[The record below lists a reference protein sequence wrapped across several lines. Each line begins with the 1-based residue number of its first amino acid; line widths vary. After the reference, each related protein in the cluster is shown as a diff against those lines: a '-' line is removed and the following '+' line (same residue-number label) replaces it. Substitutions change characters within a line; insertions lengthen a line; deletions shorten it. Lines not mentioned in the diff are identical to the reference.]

1 MLYAFQPGTRGL
13 QRLGQESPMSPGSE
27 LERALWIDLY
37 RPLDSQA
44 AAVAALGIEVPTLAD
59 MEEIEISNRLYREE
73 NADVMTVVLPGLTP
87 DGAQI
92 SGPVSFI
99 LTERRLVT
107 VRHHAPRSFE
117 TFPDRAD
124 RSAAGCASAE
134 RIFLGLIEE
143 IIARQADLLEGVGR
157 TLDRVSAQVL
167 SGKKISPSE
176 LQLALEEVGRQGELV
191 GRVKLA
197 LLTLERALSFFDQT
211 LGTNPQGKELRGVV
225 KSQMRDIGSLTVHG
239 DFLSSRVSLSVDA
252 TLGMI
257 NLAQNITVRI
267 VSVVAALFMP
277 PTMIASIYGMNFHHM
292 PELDNVWGYPM
303 ALGLMAASAVGTWAF
318 FKWKD
323 WL

>member
-117 TFPDRAD
+117 TFPERAD
-124 RSAAGCASAE
+124 RSAAGCGSAE

-157 TLDRVSAQVL
+157 TLDRVSGQVL

-257 NLAQNITVRI
+257 NLAQNVTVRI

-292 PELDNVWGYPM
+292 PELDNAWGYPL

>member
-211 LGTNPQGKELRGVV
+211 LGTNPQGKELRSIV

-257 NLAQNITVRI
+257 NLAQNVTVRI

-292 PELDNVWGYPM
+292 PELDNPWGYPL